1 MSFRGAQATRN
12 LNHYRIS
19 PFSRNDRT
27 DDYAKVLKGMVQGTL
42 LFFLFICV
50 GCAPKLVEYK
60 PVTLPRPPQETQAAE
75 EKPTAVQKK
84 ELPGLEVLTTPTFEK
99 PEEQPS
105 SEKKPPVKEPI
116 YPKRIGLAQG
126 EVTINAEKMPLSD
139 FIIYALG
146 ETLKISFVMDE
157 KTMNDKQAI
166 TFRMPQAM
174 ASDKALEIVL
184 GLFEKYGLYV
194 EERAGALY
202 ILSKTP
208 QAPPADPYKVRFGRS
223 ITDVSTEV
231 LQVVPLKHTAPIEI
245 EPLLREISKTTIQIK
260 PLKGN
265 MLQLYGRG
273 DQIKKVLDV
282 LEIFD
287 VPYFENKKLFL
298 LRFTYIKP
306 DEFINEIKTVLTG
319 LGFRIASL
327 PNEAGILF
335 LPVKYLN
342 ALLMVSP
349 DDKTAKYVLEWKE
362 KLDTAETGG
371 TEERSFT
378 FSPQYSKATDLVKSI
393 QSLYGIGGFTD
404 SKTGLTKPAAAIGA
418 GLPDA
423 KISADDGKNIILI
436 IGTPAA
442 YKKIHILLNDLDTP
456 PKQCLIE
463 ATIVELTLTDELKYG
478 LEWYI
483 RNSQEGGQYILGTLG
498 HLGLSP
504 LGLSYQFVSQTGSVQ
519 ALVSALATQ
528 NRANILSTPRLM
540 VLDNKEATIQIGT
553 DVPTVTSQ
561 ITSAE
566 ATTATTSNVL
576 QSISYRN
583 TGVMLRVKP
592 TVNAEGLMTLEI
604 GQEVSQP
611 GAAGV
616 GNSPLILTRRIN
628 TTVIVGNGQ
637 TIALGGLFKDNEGAV
652 DTKVPLLGDIP
663 LLGNLFKYTAKTKE
677 KTELLI
683 LVTPTI
689 LMSTDDSVKIT
700 GELKKELKWFK

>member
-1 MSFRGAQATRN
+1 MKIHMMQWVMLF
-12 LNHYRIS
+12 
-19 PFSRNDRT
+19 
-27 DDYAKVLKGMVQGTL
+27 L
-42 LFFLFICV
+42 LFTCF
-50 GCAPKLVEYK
+50 GCAPTLVEYK
-60 PVTLPRPPQETQAAE
+60 PITLPKPPQEAQAVE
-75 EKPTAVQKK
+75 EKPVAVQKK
-84 ELPGLEVLTTPTFEK
+84 ELPGHEVLTAPAFEK
-99 PEEQPS
+99 LAEKPV
-105 SEKKPPVKEPI
+105 SEKKLPVKEPI
-116 YPKRIGLAQG
+116 DPKRIGLVQG
-126 EVTINAEKMPLSD
+126 QVTINAEKMPLAD

-146 ETLKISFVMDE
+146 ETLKVSFVMDE

-166 TFRMPQAM
+166 TLMMPQPM
-174 ASDKALEIVL
+174 SSEKTLDIVI
-184 GLFEKYGLYV
+184 GLFEKYGLYI

-202 ILSKTP
+202 ILNKPP
-208 QAPPADPYKVRFGRS
+208 QPPPADPYSVKFGRS
-223 ITDVSTEV
+223 AADTSSEV
-231 LQVVPLKHTAPIEI
+231 LQVVPLRHTVPIEV

-265 MLQLYGRG
+265 MLLMYGRG

-282 LEIFD
+282 LETFD
-287 VPYFENKKLFL
+287 VPYFENKRLFL

-319 LGFRIASL
+319 LGFRIASSA
-327 PNEAGILF
+327 NEVGTLF

-371 TEERSFT
+371 TEERSFS

-393 QSLYGIGGFTD
+393 QSLYGITQSPSTD
-404 SKTGLTKPAAAIGA
+404 VRAGASKPATGA
-418 GLPDA
+418 GTSLPDA
-423 KISADDGKNIILI
+423 RISADDGKNIILVV
-436 IGTPAA
+436 GTPAA
-442 YKKIHILLNDLDTP
+442 YKKIHGLLKDLDTP

-463 ATIVELTLTDELKYG
+463 ATVVELTLTGELKYG

-498 HLGLSP
+498 HLGVSS
-504 LGLSYQFVSQTGSVQ
+504 LGLSYQFISQTGSVQ
-519 ALVSALATQ
+519 ALVSALASQ

-540 VLDNKEATIQIGT
+540 VLDNKEATIQVGT

-592 TVNAEGLMTLEI
+592 TINAEGLVTLDI

-616 GNSPLILTRRIN
+616 GNSPLILTRRIS
-628 TTVIVGNGQ
+628 TTVVVGNGQ
-637 TIALGGLFKDNEGAV
+637 TIALGGLFKDNTGEV

-663 LLGNLFKYTAKTKE
+663 LLGNLFKYTSKTSE

-689 LMSTDDSVKIT
+689 LMTMDDSVKIT